1 MMRKL
6 LRVALAG
13 LWLLTGA
20 VAQNRPR
27 SVDVESRADAEDALR
42 KNFDSYRKKVKAP
55 NGQEIDLTPT
65 LRRLADGRSLQDAGL
80 RPHAGDGTTFLNIAD
95 RASGVRPL
103 PPKPRGYYTEF
114 VVPPNDGARWPG
126 PQRLILGRNGEAYY
140 SPDHYDP
147 KTIVALQRSAK

>member
-1 MMRKL
+1 VSKL

-13 LWLLTGA
+13 VWFLSAASG
-20 VAQNRPR
+20 QSRPR
-27 SVDVESRADAEDALR
+27 SVDAESRANAEDALK

-65 LRRLADGRSLQDAGL
+65 LRRLADGKSLQDAGL

-103 PPKPRGYYTEF
+103 PSKPRGYYTEF

-147 KTIVALQRSAK
+147 KTIVALLRSTK